1 MPGEP
6 WALIP
11 RSRDAIVG
19 THKARHRDPVA
30 RSPGCGCLCSD
41 PGISLLSGGL
51 GRYPHPGLGLGTPPP
66 TVLVLDRSSVF
77 SSSHGY
83 FDAREKAAWELNGA
97 KIALGAVFFCSSSE
111 LSGCQG
117 TLKGISSI
125 LAAHPHSPALLLRA
139 RQN

>member
-1 MPGEP
+1 MRRQPVSLPARVNMPGEP

-19 THKARHRDPVA
+19 TQKARHRDPVA

-41 PGISLLSGGL
+41 PGISLLSGGP

-97 KIALGAVFFCSSSE
+97 KVWC
-111 LSGCQG
+111 LSRVLEPDG
-117 TLKGISSI
+117 
-125 LAAHPHSPALLLRA
+125 R
-139 RQN
+139 